1 MINLMLKSGE
11 IIYPEIIR
19 YPDGTFKI
27 DLELSGI
34 SQNDYFRFTW
44 KYEKEEEMLILAYLA
59 KNVQERFPHAD
70 TELYLPYLPD
80 ARMDRVHND
89 Y

>member
-27 DLELSGI
+27 DLELSGV
-34 SQNDYFRFTW
+34 SQNDYFRAIPN
-44 KYEKEEEMLILAYLA
+44 L
-59 KNVQERFPHAD
+59 
-70 TELYLPYLPD
+70 LPVSSLKAFSIRSLCP
-80 ARMDRVHND
+80 APSIT
-89 Y
+89 